1 MNFQLSSEMKSRC
14 KGQFVWDQFRWG
26 RLTNWNAAE
35 VLHSPSFD
43 IDKLMARIGDKDV
56 EIRAKAQREWMHIIS
71 RAVILGLGDYQF
83 MQGEEST
90 NFPKI
95 KAPKYTTISLS
106 DLTWYIMDHR
116 NKVKAWKEAKD
127 KAKAAAVVSRVA
139 AAEPEVVIENND
151 LSELVIENDDVP
163 DDWDASDDEN

>member
-1 MNFQLSSEMKSRC
+1 MNFQLSNEFQSKY
-14 KGQFVWDQFRWG
+14 KGTFVWDQFRWG

-43 IDKLMARIGDKDV
+43 IDKLLARIDHKDFD
-56 EIRAKAQREWMHIIS
+56 IRTKAQREWMHIIS

-83 MQGEEST
+83 MHGEASS

-95 KAPKYTTISLS
+95 KMRKCTTISLK

-116 NKVKAWKEAKD
+116 EKVKEWKKKQD
-127 KAKAAAVVSRVA
+127 KVTPITEPKSAS
-139 AAEPEVVIENND
+139 EPEPEPIHDN
-151 LSELVIENDDVP
+151 ELVIENDDVK
-163 DDWDASDDEN
+163 DHWDDEN